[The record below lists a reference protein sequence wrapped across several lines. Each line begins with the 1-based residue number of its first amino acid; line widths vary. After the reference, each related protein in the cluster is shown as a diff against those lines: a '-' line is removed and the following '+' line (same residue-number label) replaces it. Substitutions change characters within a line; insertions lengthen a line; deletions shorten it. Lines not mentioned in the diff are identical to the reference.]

1 MNILAPIVLFVY
13 SRPELTRFTVEALQR
28 NHLAQ
33 ESDLYIYSDA
43 AKHSSI
49 ETQVAEVRK
58 YIKSISGFHSITI
71 IERKNNFGLS
81 NSIISGV
88 TEIIEK
94 FERIIVL
101 EDDLITSP
109 FFLQYM
115 NDALIYYTYDERVIS
130 IHGYVYPVK
139 QQLQSTFFLTGT
151 DCWGWGTWNRGWK
164 LFNPDGRYLLNALKK
179 KNLAAAF
186 DFDNSYKYTKMLKNQ
201 IAGKIDSWAVRW
213 HASAFIEEKL
223 TLFPGISLVNNIG
236 ESDSATHTK
245 SLQEFQT
252 SVAQEPISLGDIVI
266 EENND
271 ARLAF
276 IQFFRSIRQSFFQ
289 KFYYKLKS
297 IF

>member
-186 DFDNSYKYTKMLKNQ
+186 DFYNSYKYTKMLKNQ
-201 IAGKIDSWAVRW
+201 IAGKIDSWAVRL